1 MWGRTMPQPLKI
13 AVCDD
18 IKQFHGDRLKDRT
31 WSARF
36 PGAAWVTSLHE
47 RQTQVGV
54 EVASGDV
61 ALARVRSGEWRAAD
75 VHVVQEL
82 DAWHGRAL
90 CSLGAHPAV
99 LTMLE
104 SPLVAYRQV
113 DRMRRRMA
121 PFAYCIGPEWA
132 FSRMRA
138 LAGSRIFSLRFPCA
152 WRAELSDS
160 IAMPVSIEGRSGAV
174 LVAANKRFRPTFRSQ
189 CRDLK
194 CALRAI
200 RHGVRR
206 SLSPTFRAL
215 YQVQLHDERLALIA
229 ALGSRG
235 LLDVWGHGW
244 DRLDAMPRRLQRLL
258 YPMKGRLMGPCIH
271 KGTVLRRY
279 RFAIAFENTALPGYI
294 TEKLIDA
301 IIAGCVPIYRGA
313 PDADLAVP
321 AGAFVDSSTTGG
333 SEQTADLLACMDD
346 GQAARIVSTGRAF
359 LTSPAA
365 DIHTFEGFADWIV
378 QLVRKQG
385 S

>member
-1 MWGRTMPQPLKI
+1 MPIPTKVAL
-13 AVCDD
+13 CDD
-18 IKQFHGDRLKDRT
+18 IKQFNGDRLKDRT

-36 PGAAWVTSLHE
+36 PGAAWATSLYE
-47 RQTQVGV
+47 RQAQAGV

-90 CSLGAHPAV
+90 CALGAHPTV

-113 DRMRRRMA
+113 DRMRKRIV
-121 PFAYCIGPEWA
+121 PFACCIGPEWA
-132 FSRMRA
+132 WSRMRA
-138 LAGSRIFSLRFPCA
+138 LARCRTFSLRFPCA
-152 WRAELSDS
+152 WRAELSES
-160 IAMPVSIEGRSGAV
+160 IAMPVSVEGRCGAV

-189 CRDLK
+189 CTDLK

-215 YQVQLHDERLALIA
+215 HHAQLHDERIALMA

-235 LLDVWGHGW
+235 MLDVWGPGW
-244 DRLDAMPRRLQRLL
+244 DRLDVMPRRLQRLL
-258 YPMKGRLMGPCIH
+258 DPLKGRLMGPCAH
-271 KGTVLRRY
+271 KGKVLRRY
-279 RFAIAFENTALPGYI
+279 RFAIAFENTALPGYV

-301 IIAGCVPIYRGA
+301 LLAGCVPIYRGA
-313 PDADLAVP
+313 PDVNHTVP
-321 AGAFVDSSTTGG
+321 SSAFVDSSRTGS
-333 SEQTADLLACMDD
+333 SEQTADLMARMDD
-346 GQAARIVSTGRAF
+346 GQAATIVSSGRAF
-359 LTSPAA
+359 LASPAA
-365 DIHTFEGFADWIV
+365 DIHTFEGFGDWIV
-378 QLVRKQG
+378 ELVKAHGR
-385 S
+385 